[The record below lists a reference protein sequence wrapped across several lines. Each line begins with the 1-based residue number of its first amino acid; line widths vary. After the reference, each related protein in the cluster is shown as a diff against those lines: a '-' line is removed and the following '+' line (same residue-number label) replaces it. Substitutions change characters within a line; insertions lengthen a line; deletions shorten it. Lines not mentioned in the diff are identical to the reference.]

1 MKKINVY
8 LISRISKDAHRHN
21 EKIAKVLE
29 PELDVFAPHLHNP
42 CNINHCRLSLK
53 TANVNLRAMEKADI
67 GLLLLPY
74 GRDCAWEAGWFAGQK
89 NKRQIIFVHRETE
102 WLRDWMLKAGI
113 DAVITDNKKLFAKLK
128 KDPVLGSKKVFLIDK
143 LEELRGVLVKVS
155 S

>member
-1 MKKINVY
+1 M
-8 LISRISKDAHRHN
+8 
-21 EKIAKVLE
+21 
-29 PELDVFAPHLHNP
+29 
-42 CNINHCRLSLK
+42 
-53 TANVNLRAMEKADI
+53 
-67 GLLLLPY
+67 PY